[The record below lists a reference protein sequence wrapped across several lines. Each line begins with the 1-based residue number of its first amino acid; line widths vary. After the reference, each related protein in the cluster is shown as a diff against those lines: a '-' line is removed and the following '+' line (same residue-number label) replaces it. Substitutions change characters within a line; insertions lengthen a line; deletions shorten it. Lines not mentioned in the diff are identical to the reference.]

1 MASDT
6 KNVKLGVCRVSY
18 GDVDLGLT
26 KGGVDVAISTETH
39 EVTVDQYGNAPIN
52 EYITSRTCEVTVPM
66 AETTLE
72 NAVKIM
78 PGAVLISDGQD
89 PDKKYVSVPT
99 ATGVSLLDLAQKLV
113 LHPIANEDT
122 DKSDDFTVYR
132 AATPGEMN
140 YSYKLDEERIFSCTF
155 KAYPDIENGGLLFA
169 IGDTTATA

>member
-6 KNVKLGVCRVSY
+6 KNVKLGVCRVTY
-18 GDVDLGLT
+18 GGVDLGLT
-26 KGGVDVAISTETH
+26 KGGVEVAISTETH
-39 EVTVDQYGNAPIN
+39 EVTVDQYGDAPIN

-72 NAVKIM
+72 NAVKVM
-78 PGAVLISDGQD
+78 PGATLITDGED
-89 PDKKYVSVPT
+89 SNKKYVSVPT
-99 ATGVSLLDLAQKLV
+99 ATGVSLLDIAQELV
-113 LHPIANEDT
+113 LHPIANEEN

-140 YSYKLDEERIFSCTF
+140 YSYKLDEERIFNCSF
-155 KAYPDIENGGLLFA
+155 KAYPDHSQGGLLFA